1 MVLDLRVRR
10 FLLDNR
16 RDAMRNEIT
25 GAVALNRV
33 AAPFLYVLRSQH
45 DIFNYKQHC
54 QYVHER
60 ANVFLGPIACSRIDY
75 HIGDDA

>member
-1 MVLDLRVRR
+1 MALDLRVRR

-45 DIFNYKQHC
+45 DIFNHKQHC

-60 ANVFLGPIACSRIDY
+60 VDVFFGPIACSRVDY